1 MGKAGSVKTTII
13 KKKSKTSKAKSKITP
28 PKRTFFEHEAWY
40 SAAKEK
46 FSVSKNYSKEVAD
59 RIFEASR

>member
-1 MGKAGSVKTTII
+1 MSKSPSTKTVL
-13 KKKSKTSKAKSKITP
+13 KSKPKASKTKSKITP
-28 PKRTFFEHEAWY
+28 TKRTSFEHEDWY

>member
-1 MGKAGSVKTTII
+1 MSKSPTVKTVL
-13 KKKSKTSKAKSKITP
+13 KNQSKASKAKSKITP
-28 PKRTFFEHEAWY
+28 PKRTSFEHEDWY

-59 RIFEASR
+59 RIYEANR

>member
-1 MGKAGSVKTTII
+1 MSKTVSVKAII
-13 KKKSKTSKAKSKITP
+13 KNKPKASKAKAKIAP
-28 PKRTFFEHEAWY
+28 LKRTSFEQEAWY

-59 RIFEASR
+59 RIFEANR